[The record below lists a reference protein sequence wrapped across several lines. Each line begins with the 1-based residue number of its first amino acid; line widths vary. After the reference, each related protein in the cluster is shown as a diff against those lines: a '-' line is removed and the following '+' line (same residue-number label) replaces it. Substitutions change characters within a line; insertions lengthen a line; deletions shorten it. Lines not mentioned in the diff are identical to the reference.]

1 MMHDLFAVEPP
12 HQAHSP
18 TSAASAAET
27 KPRFGKNMLKVLA
40 ALSERDG
47 LTDEEGCEAS
57 NMTGNSYRP
66 ARVACENLGLIVKTD
81 ATRKTKS
88 GRNAAIY
95 MLTMLGKMEC
105 SR

>member
-27 KPRFGKNMLKVLA
+27 KPKFGKNMLKVLA

-66 ARVACENLGLIVKTD
+66 ARVQCENLGLIVKTD
-81 ATRKTKS
+81 ATRKTKA

-105 SR
+105 SK